1 MILPALSIRQP
12 WAALIALGLKDIENR
27 SWCCPNK
34 HIGHQVLLHAS
45 KQPCPWEPDYSRRGS
60 SMPVWQAA
68 QLAYNRTTGQL
79 LPWHT
84 LNPMSQALDLGGIV
98 GVATISFFMRAT
110 DPDVR
115 ISPWCEPGK
124 WWWKVSNALPLRF
137 WPCPGR
143 LGFFQVDYPYPLQE
157 AA

>member
-27 SWCCPNK
+27 SWCCPDK

-98 GVATISFFMRAT
+98 GVATIIACKRGGDRPSPWAT
-110 DPDVR
+110 DG
-115 ISPWCEPGK
+115 S
-124 WWWKVSNALPLRF
+124 WWWLLTDARPLHF
-137 WPCPGR
+137 WPTPGR